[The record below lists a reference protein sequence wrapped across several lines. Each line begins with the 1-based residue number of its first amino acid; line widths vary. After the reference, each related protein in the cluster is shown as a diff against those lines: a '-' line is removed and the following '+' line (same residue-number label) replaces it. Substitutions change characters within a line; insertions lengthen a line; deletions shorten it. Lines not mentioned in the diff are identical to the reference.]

1 MRVVVS
7 ILFFLH
13 FLLAQDLTLEI
24 VKEVGNEPKIAIENS
39 TIEMDGAINK
49 KFFKLIIGDLSV
61 SAHFRVDK
69 GENIANYEDPINY
82 AKYKETN
89 YLLRYKLY
97 YDDKM
102 RISARAFLYDL
113 RADRKVFEKSYVVGE
128 KARYPFIAHR
138 IVYDANEALGYKD
151 VDFLR
156 SFVIFSKYI
165 APKRA
170 DIVLSDY
177 TLTYQKAII
186 HGGLNLFPKWASK
199 EQRAFYYTDMSGSKP
214 TLYRVDIY
222 KGTKQKIISSE
233 GMLVCS
239 DVSADG
245 GKLLLTMAPNYQPDI
260 YLYDLATRRLQR
272 ITTYPGIDVN
282 GNFTQNDKKVVF
294 VSDRLGYPTIFAKRI
309 GSRAV
314 ERLVYHGRNNS
325 ACTTHGNYVVYSSRE
340 SDNAFGINTFNL
352 YLISTTSDYIRRLTA
367 NGVNIFP
374 RFASDGETLLFI
386 KEYGGQSGLGVI
398 RLRYNKT
405 YIYPLY
411 IGKIQSIDW

>member
-7 ILFFLH
+7 ILF
-13 FLLAQDLTLEI
+13 LLTCLLSQDLTLEI

-39 TIEMDGAINK
+39 TIQMDGAINK
-49 KFFKLIIGDLSV
+49 RFFKLILGDLSV
-61 SAHFRVDK
+61 SAHFRVDGK
-69 GENIANYEDPINY
+69 ENIANYEDPLNY
-82 AKYKETN
+82 AKYKEDS
-89 YLLRYKLY
+89 YLLRYELY
-97 YDDKM
+97 YDDRH
-102 RISARAFLYDL
+102 RIGARASLYDL
-113 RADRKVFEKSYVVGE
+113 KGNKKLFEKSYVVSE

-138 IVYDANEALGYKD
+138 IVYDVNRALGYKD

-156 SFVIFSKYI
+156 SFVIFAKYI

-177 TLTYQKAII
+177 TLTYQKTIVY
-186 HGGLNLFPKWASK
+186 GGLNLFPKWASK

-239 DVSADG
+239 DVSEDG
-245 GKLLLTMAPNYQPDI
+245 RKLLLTMAPHYQPDI
-260 YLYDLATRRLQR
+260 YLYDLSSGRLQR

-294 VSDRLGYPTIFAKRI
+294 VSDRLGYPTIFAKKI

-325 ACTTHGNYVVYSSRE
+325 ACTTYGNYVVYSSRE
-340 SDNAFGINTFNL
+340 SDNAFGQNTFNL
-352 YLISTTSDYIRRLTA
+352 YLISLTSDYIRRLTA

-386 KEYGGQSGLGVI
+386 KEYGGQSGLGLI
-398 RLRYNKT
+398 RLRYNKA
-405 YIYPLY
+405 YIYPLFV
-411 IGKIQSIDW
+411 GKIQAIDW